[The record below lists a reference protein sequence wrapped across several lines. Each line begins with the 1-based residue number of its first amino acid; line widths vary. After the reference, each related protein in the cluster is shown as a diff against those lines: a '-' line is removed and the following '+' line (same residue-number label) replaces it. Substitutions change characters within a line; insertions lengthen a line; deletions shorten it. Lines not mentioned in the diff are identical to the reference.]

1 MYLETAK
8 MRCLILDDI
17 HEVFIQNIQSL
28 GIQIVKQLDLSSV
41 ELENIITD
49 FQIIVIN
56 SKVKVDKVLL
66 DKAVNLKYILRPGSG
81 MENVDVDYAEYKGII
96 CLNSPE
102 GNCNAVAEHTLA
114 MILMW
119 HHKILKSANE
129 VKNGIWLRK
138 ENTGDE
144 LAGKTIGIIGYGNVG
159 KAFAEKLKCLDV
171 KVFVY
176 DKYLT
181 NYGDEK
187 IIKCDLETI
196 MNEAD
201 IFSFHIP
208 QTTETI
214 NLVNDDF
221 INKMKKNALLINTSR
236 GKIVKT
242 ESVVNALKSKKL
254 CGACLDVLE
263 NENLESYNNDEK
275 KLYHYLF
282 NTENVIVT
290 PHIAGWTNEAKYKM
304 ALVLFKK
311 FKKIFHN

>member
-1 MYLETAK
+1 
-8 MRCLILDDI
+8 
-17 HEVFIQNIQSL
+17 
-28 GIQIVKQLDLSSV
+28 
-41 ELENIITD
+41 
-49 FQIIVIN
+49 
-56 SKVKVDKVLL
+56 
-66 DKAVNLKYILRPGSG
+66 
-81 MENVDVDYAEYKGII
+81 
-96 CLNSPE
+96 
-102 GNCNAVAEHTLA
+102 
-114 MILMW
+114 
-119 HHKILKSANE
+119 
-129 VKNGIWLRK
+129 
-138 ENTGDE
+138 
-144 LAGKTIGIIGYGNVG
+144 
-159 KAFAEKLKCLDV
+159 
-171 KVFVY
+171 
-176 DKYLT
+176 
-181 NYGDEK
+181 

>member
-1 MYLETAK
+1 MKGDTTLLHTFTTMYLETAK

-187 IIKCDLETI
+187 IIKCDL
-196 MNEAD
+196 
-201 IFSFHIP
+201 
-208 QTTETI
+208 
-214 NLVNDDF
+214 
-221 INKMKKNALLINTSR
+221 
-236 GKIVKT
+236 
-242 ESVVNALKSKKL
+242 
-254 CGACLDVLE
+254 
-263 NENLESYNNDEK
+263 
-275 KLYHYLF
+275 
-282 NTENVIVT
+282 
-290 PHIAGWTNEAKYKM
+290 
-304 ALVLFKK
+304 
-311 FKKIFHN
+311 